1 MNNAKDRNNAKEH
14 ANSAQD
20 RRFARRE
27 LAQLSKAEAAA
38 DAERQQKLSDAEFA
52 QARAAALADTVRAA
66 EQAHPSFEALVEFV
80 VSEFVTRLPSEECQ
94 VCSKRVMPVSP
105 TAKALSDPE
114 HPERPIRVY
123 CGHWCVVTVGKLSR
137 HIPSRGLFRRFHWAC
152 LDEFFTRPPFGK
164 PCGMCNDGRRV
175 YHPDWPQDIKVLERA
190 WANEQARQRE
200 IADAADLFS

>member
-1 MNNAKDRNNAKEH
+1 MWRRVARAVRDTRSAQVNNAKDRNNAKEH

-66 EQAHPSFEALVEFV
+66 EQAHPSFEALVEFI

-94 VCSKRVMPVSP
+94 VCSKRVMPASP

-123 CGHWCVVTVGKLSR
+123 CGHWCVVAVGKLSPSHSITR
-137 HIPSRGLFRRFHWAC
+137 PVSQVPLGMPRRVLHAAAVRKAVWYVQRRAARVPSRLASGHQSLGA
-152 LDEFFTRPPFGK
+152 
-164 PCGMCNDGRRV
+164 RV
-175 YHPDWPQDIKVLERA
+175 GQ
-190 WANEQARQRE
+190 
-200 IADAADLFS
+200 